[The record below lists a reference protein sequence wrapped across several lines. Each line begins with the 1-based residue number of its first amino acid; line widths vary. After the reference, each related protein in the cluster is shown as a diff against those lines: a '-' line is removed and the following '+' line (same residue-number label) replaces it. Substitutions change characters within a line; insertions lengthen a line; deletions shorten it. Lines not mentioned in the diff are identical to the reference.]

1 MFSVQNKTF
10 SMHVSNI
17 RRLVSNS
24 LKLKHYTNHS
34 KQHWIILKLPKIK
47 WKTNKQTNK
56 TVAKNS
62 LRDSTRNQTRVLY
75 TFSQLLCPTKTQH
88 HWIYRLLN
96 FQKEN
101 SKKKRENCKLSN
113 GLNNWGIEREYLWR
127 IWLINSLVHKKTSG
141 TEKLTKSLNCSLTFS
156 VLGFFKMFFSD

>member
-1 MFSVQNKTF
+1 MFSVQNKAF

-24 LKLKHYTNHS
+24 LKLKNYTNHS
-34 KQHWIILKLPKIK
+34 KQHWIILKLPKNK
-47 WKTNKQTNK
+47 WKTNKQ
-56 TVAKNS
+56 NS
-62 LRDSTRNQTRVLY
+62 GQKSTLRFDLEPNSARELY
-75 TFSQLLCPTKTQH
+75 TFSQLLCRTKTQH
-88 HWIYRLLN
+88 HWIYRLLRN

-101 SKKKRENCKLSN
+101 SKKKRKNCKLSN

-156 VLGFFKMFFSD
+156 VLGFF